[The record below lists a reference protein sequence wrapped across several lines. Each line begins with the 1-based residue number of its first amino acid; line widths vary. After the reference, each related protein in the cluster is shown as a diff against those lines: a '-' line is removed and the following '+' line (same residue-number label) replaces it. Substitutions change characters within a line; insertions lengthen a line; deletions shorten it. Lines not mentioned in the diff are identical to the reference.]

1 MKKNLLQVIS
11 VVELMLLVLV
21 GILSNKIAELF
32 EINQTFLWVF
42 TLITVTILAVITI
55 YKSNPASFELSN
67 NFKESIR
74 IKVTKK
80 TVGNILQG
88 IIYYPSVLAL
98 SMGVFQFSK
107 AMEKDWHGTLSGC
120 IVSGVLIFAP
130 LLLDHVKEEQQSTL
144 PITIGFILSCVYGL
158 IGMYIGLFPEIVSS
172 HIVFLTVITAITLV
186 GVKYVFVY
194 YTLLIPFAKWY
205 KNLPDK

>member
-1 MKKNLLQVIS
+1 MAGASQLKKNLLQVIS

-32 EINQTFLWVF
+32 EIHQTFLWVF

-88 IIYYPSVLAL
+88 IIYYPS
-98 SMGVFQFSK
+98 
-107 AMEKDWHGTLSGC
+107 
-120 IVSGVLIFAP
+120 
-130 LLLDHVKEEQQSTL
+130 
-144 PITIGFILSCVYGL
+144 
-158 IGMYIGLFPEIVSS
+158 
-172 HIVFLTVITAITLV
+172 
-186 GVKYVFVY
+186 
-194 YTLLIPFAKWY
+194 
-205 KNLPDK
+205 